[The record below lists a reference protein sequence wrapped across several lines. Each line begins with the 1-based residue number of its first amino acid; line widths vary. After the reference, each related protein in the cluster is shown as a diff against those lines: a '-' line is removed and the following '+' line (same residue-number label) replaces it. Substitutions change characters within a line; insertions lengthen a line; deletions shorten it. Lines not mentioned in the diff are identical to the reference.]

1 MHTYVSPAETWL
13 LGNYRETILSLSKG
27 EHPSTGM
34 NCFVQMF
41 RIRYFR
47 LSARPENSPTTF
59 PRFQDYED
67 EDENFLA
74 NSVSKRKEEEE
85 KKSSS
90 RRRLN
95 SNREFESGRWSI
107 IRY

>member
-13 LGNYRETILSLSKG
+13 LGNYRETTLSLSKG

-74 NSVSKRKEEEE
+74 NSVSKRKEEEKKEIFFEE
-85 KKSSS
+85 KIK
-90 RRRLN
+90 
-95 SNREFESGRWSI
+95 FESRIWI
-107 IRY
+107 WKMINY

>member
-13 LGNYRETILSLSKG
+13 LGNYRETTLSLSKG
-27 EHPSTGM
+27 EHPSTEM

-74 NSVSKRKEEEE
+74 IPFRRGRKKKKKIFFEE
-85 KKSSS
+85 KIK
-90 RRRLN
+90 
-95 SNREFESGRWSI
+95 FESKSRIWI
-107 IRY
+107 WKMINY